1 MNKIKGHVERRYLP
15 QFVYGGIDGAITT
28 LAVIAGAI
36 GAVLNPA
43 VILILGFANLIA
55 DGFSM
60 GVSDYLSSKSKKELH
75 RKHKDARRYKLE
87 AHQAFKNGIATFVS
101 FLIIGFIPL
110 FPFVLALFVP
120 SIQPYKLMLSIVFT
134 AFALILVGWTKG
146 RIVEKSSIRSALET
160 LVIGGIAAALA
171 FLVGFLLRGLAA

>member
-1 MNKIKGHVERRYLP
+1 MKPHIERRYLP

-36 GAVLNPA
+36 GAVLSPA
-43 VILILGFANLIA
+43 IILILGFANLIA

-75 RKHKDARRYKLE
+75 RKHKDAWRYTE
-87 AHQAFKNGIATFVS
+87 ESNRAIKNGIATFIS
-101 FLIIGFIPL
+101 FIIIGFIPL

-120 SIQPYKLMLSIVFT
+120 SIDSYKFTLSIVCT
-134 AFALILVGWTKG
+134 GLALVIVGSIKG
-146 RIVEKSSIRSALET
+146 KVVEKNIFYSGLQT
-160 LVIGGIAAALA
+160 LLIGGIAAILA
-171 FLVGFLLRGLAA
+171 FFVGFLLRGLAP